1 MQYINLTSNEAL
13 KNITQKLKNVFLTGP
28 PGSGKS
34 YLTNKYIEY
43 WKNKYMNVVVTA
55 STGIASKIINGT
67 TIHSWSGI
75 GIVNE
80 YDEFDTIL
88 KKVIDNKKKVKEWK
102 KTDILIIDEISLI
115 NTKILDMLNYI
126 GKHIRKNDSPFGGIK
141 IFIVGDFYQLPP
153 VEGEYCFK
161 YEEWENIFE
170 CGINLTE
177 NHRSSDNKLNKILNK
192 IRKGKELNEKYNHI
206 LESRISEEEHYPM
219 LVPLRSMAR
228 KINTDKLKENKNK
241 EYKYIAKYIYDTN
254 KDFLKD
260 MINRNSPLEE
270 ELVLKIGSP
279 VINLVNDHSRRIL
292 NGMVGIIIDFTS
304 DGPIVRFEKKNY
316 LIEKHIWEKQI
327 EKNKSIMME
336 QYPLLLAYGITIHR
350 SQGQTLSQV
359 SMILDNNVWEKGQG
373 YVALSRLQSLN
384 GLHLLKYSP
393 NIFKVDNCVKKYYKK
408 WKL

>member
-161 YEEWENIFE
+161 YEEWETIFE

-177 NHRSSDNKLNKILNK
+177 NHRSSDNNLNKILNK

-241 EYKYIAKYIYDTN
+241 EYKYISKYIYDTN
-254 KDFLKD
+254 KEFLKD

-292 NGMVGIIIDFTS
+292 NGMVGIIMDFTS

-373 YVALSRLQSLN
+373 YVALSRLQSLS

-393 NIFKVDNCVKKYYKK
+393 NIFKVDNSVKKYYKK

>member
-161 YEEWENIFE
+161 YEEWETIFE

-177 NHRSSDNKLNKILNK
+177 NHRSSDNNLNKILNK

-254 KDFLKD
+254 KEFLKD

-292 NGMVGIIIDFTS
+292 NGMVGIIMDFTS

-373 YVALSRLQSLN
+373 YVALSRLQSLS

-393 NIFKVDNCVKKYYKK
+393 NIFKVDNSVKKYYKK

>member
-80 YDEFDTIL
+80 YDKFDTIL

-161 YEEWENIFE
+161 YEEWETIFE

-177 NHRSSDNKLNKILNK
+177 NHRSSDNNLNKILNK

-254 KDFLKD
+254 KEFLKD

-292 NGMVGIIIDFTS
+292 NGMVGIIMDFTS

-373 YVALSRLQSLN
+373 YVALSRLQSLS

-393 NIFKVDNCVKKYYKK
+393 NIFKVDNSVKKYYKK